1 MLFNIAFVLDQD
13 SLNICSWILLVVFR
27 SRWSLLQIEQITRF
41 GDAYQFCLLQMKIKP
56 EQNNKC
62 NANAELLLLFSSK
75 DYCDLQA
82 HVMVILHN
90 L

>member
-13 SLNICSWILLVVFR
+13 SLSICSWILLVVFR
-27 SRWSLLQIEQITRF
+27 SRWSFLQIEQITRF
-41 GDAYQFCLLQMKIKP
+41 GDACQFCLLQMKIKP
-56 EQNNKC
+56 EQNSKC

-82 HVMVILHN
+82 HAMVILHN